1 MEWKH
6 PHLIQRL
13 QPPHKGQTPI
23 IEWPAFGAGGHGG
36 FSDEA
41 RALLKKLW
49 RFDYMGAAE
58 FEFGA
63 VPEALHKLANSRT
76 DLVRGSL
83 VQSVTADV
91 DRRTRKS
98 TDTTPREPPRKVEAT
113 VYFICRKE
121 HVGDLTSMIRILLK
135 DNYPKDMYFK
145 ERVSIRNVVLKPA
158 EEHYPDYVGWLGL
171 DPAFLFF
178 TDKEMFDNACNL
190 FGVTTGM
197 VTA

>member
-1 MEWKH
+1 MDWHH

-13 QPPHKGQTPI
+13 QPPHKGQAPI

-41 RALLKKLW
+41 RALLKKIW

-63 VPEALHKLANSRT
+63 VPEAMSVLFKGREN
-76 DLVRGSL
+76 LVRGSL
-83 VQSVTADV
+83 TQTVKGDQ
-91 DRRTRKS
+91 
-98 TDTTPREPPRKVEAT
+98 PRPRKGQKNTEPVLTVEAT
-113 VYFICRKE
+113 VYFICFKE
-121 HVGDLTSMIRILLK
+121 HVGDLTNMIKVLLK

-171 DPAFLFF
+171 DSQFLFF
-178 TDKEMFDNACNL
+178 TDKEMFDNSCNL
-190 FGVTTGM
+190 FGITTDM